1 MLISLNAAEN
11 PAERSAGFLFGQIS
25 SFVKSLILAKNN
37 SIMVLVLKKK
47 DPMTPRD
54 QLDELLRKRAQQ
66 KPKHTWSKFFGKVQ
80 WSQAPVA
87 YQRSLRDE

>member
-1 MLISLNAAEN
+1 
-11 PAERSAGFLFGQIS
+11 
-25 SFVKSLILAKNN
+25 
-37 SIMVLVLKKK
+37 MVLVLKKK